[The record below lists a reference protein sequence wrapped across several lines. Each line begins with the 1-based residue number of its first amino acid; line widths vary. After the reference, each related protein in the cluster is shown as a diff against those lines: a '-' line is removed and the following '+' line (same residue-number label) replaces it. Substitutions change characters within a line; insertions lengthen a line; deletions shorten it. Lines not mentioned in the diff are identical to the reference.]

1 MSYKMIMRYLWTMW
15 KGHFKG
21 FFGSL
26 ASPKYDYWGDK
37 THPLGNFGLFSLPAS
52 FFRGNY
58 PRTAKKKLFE
68 GKWSLLPSFRFLTL
82 DCITKETGRE
92 TLISRIS
99 RNFLNLTWNWKRV
112 WIWYLFESRRS
123 RTCSIKSINK
133 QKREWLAFSNN
144 FIWRIFW
151 ISWKSIT
158 WSLTWELAWIVLHV
172 EFRIGNFVNVNWRI
186 IQISALFCR
195 FCLTWH
201 LKTSQFFESELSSQ
215 PITQYCVRSIKSI
228 NKQNPLVVV
237 LHVVFGKFSNLT

>member
-1 MSYKMIMRYLWTMW
+1 MCKKKEVNKCQFWHFVYNLTMGSITCWDMSYKMITRYLWTMW

-68 GKWSLLPSFRFLTL
+68 GKWSLLPSFPFLTL

-99 RNFLNLTWNWKRV
+99 RNFFRLTWSRV
-112 WIWYLFESRRS
+112 WIWYRFESRRS
-123 RTCSIKSINK
+123 VLRSRTYSIKSY
-133 QKREWLAFSNN
+133 R
-144 FIWRIFW
+144 RFW
-151 ISWKSIT
+151 
-158 WSLTWELAWIVLHV
+158 
-172 EFRIGNFVNVNWRI
+172 
-186 IQISALFCR
+186 
-195 FCLTWH
+195 
-201 LKTSQFFESELSSQ
+201 
-215 PITQYCVRSIKSI
+215 
-228 NKQNPLVVV
+228 
-237 LHVVFGKFSNLT
+237 